1 MSLPEYVNG
10 SDFGIFVGDT
20 LISVGLDNQLQL
32 TKNMIETSNKDSG
45 KSAEYIPGRGDGTVS
60 GSSRVKYAPGYGFSD
75 LLAIY
80 NDDTK
85 VTIKYMSR
93 EEVADT
99 KYYEMEAYIS
109 ELSRQDP
116 DDDASS
122 IDYTFQKTGDIEE
135 KTVAAAG

>member
-1 MSLPEYVNG
+1 MPLPEYVNG
-10 SDFGIFVGDT
+10 SDYGIFVGEN
-20 LISVGLDNQLQL
+20 LIAVGVDNQLQL
-32 TKNMIETSNKDSG
+32 TKNMINVSNKQSG

-75 LLAIY
+75 LLALY
-80 NDDTK
+80 NNDTK
-85 VTIKYMSR
+85 ATIKYMSND
-93 EEVADT
+93 EVVDT
-99 KYYEMEAYIS
+99 KFYEMSAYIS

-135 KTVAAAG
+135 KTVTAPV